1 MGLTQLSAQAKLTL
15 AGSPGISDD
24 TRVVILEARR

>member
-1 MGLTQLSAQAKLTL
+1 MGLTQVNPQGKLTL